1 MENTRRKNSI
11 DSYASKEFLMNE
23 TMTTYKRSVGLTYAD
38 IQERQYKKMEVEV
51 GLPLDKDSSSFVKVD
66 GFFT

>member
-11 DSYASKEFLMNE
+11 DSFASKEFLMNE

-38 IQERQYKKMEVEV
+38 IQDRQY
-51 GLPLDKDSSSFVKVD
+51 
-66 GFFT
+66 